1 MSKDADMLDVDLEEE
16 FRKLCGGHPEPEI
29 LQETVRCQR
38 SELEELREA
47 KRQLEQREVEL
58 QQLRAAMDTQ
68 GAPRI
73 VGTEEKNSGEPPRRA
88 TSDGAAGW
96 PASDPAGPWSRT
108 ENVRN
113 DRNREAVDSG
123 SEALENCGRPEK
135 EGRGCIGLIKA
146 QKWADVEDPRGVVM
160 VVPLALRALKRLRG
174 FRNTTVFYYR
184 SFWDI
189 NPGRTMLFE
198 GRARH
203 VILVFPSGNAGI
215 GAWSPLVD
223 AVGMWMAGGATIY
236 LVAGPRPI
244 ADAAWAEVAELARKQ
259 IDTYIRPEYRG
270 KIVDKFPLR
279 GATVDWKAPCFALGI
294 VEDTEGVL
302 SERQARVFYAACA
315 QQLEPCLQM
324 EPLPNKDHG
333 VGIGLVGHSDESWSR
348 VKEGRVGKERG
359 WRGRTSRQRHRF
371 HD

>member
-1 MSKDADMLDVDLEEE
+1 MDELAKVAGIERSTTKGYDSRANGACERAIGTLQRILKKKVD
-16 FRKLCGGHPEPEI
+16 RP
-29 LQETVRCQR
+29 
-38 SELEELREA
+38 
-47 KRQLEQREVEL
+47 
-58 QQLRAAMDTQ
+58 DYWD
-68 GAPRI
+68 
-73 VGTEEKNSGEPPRRA
+73 N
-88 TSDGAAGW
+88 W
-96 PASDPAGPWSRT
+96 
-108 ENVRN
+108 N

-333 VGIGLVGHSDESWSR
+333 VGIGLAGNAKGNAPMSFEECLDSSIGGED
-348 VKEGRVGKERG
+348 KNPRG
-359 WRGRTSRQRHRF
+359 YAEIPMRIVEYPPPSSIAAN
-371 HD
+371 